1 MKSIKRSQTR
11 SQNKP
16 AEILLNRTNI
26 YVIILGNK
34 LLEHFYLEVQ
44 FMLDDLITH
53 NSYPIIFIGSGMS
66 KRYLQNFPT
75 WNELLKDYWQQIGEE
90 DNFYSHLRQIKS
102 ITNQDNP
109 NASDDEKE
117 FIANTT
123 IASYIEEK
131 YDNMFYSEK
140 IKVDGLNIDTAY
152 TNNIS
157 PFKFD
162 LANRFKKLEFKENI
176 KEELESYTRFLSK
189 ARVIITTNYDNL
201 TEQLLAEKGISPKIY
216 IGQNGFFDK
225 TIDWSELYK
234 IHGDVDKPKSI
245 VINKEDYALY
255 DSNSILISAKIL
267 SNMIESPI
275 IFLGYSLTDRNVRK
289 LLKDFASQLPQED
302 VRKSSNRIFIVEY
315 KENESE
321 IIEQMNR
328 DQQLDIGYI
337 LIRTDNYTEIFDKIS
352 QIDEGLTPYEV
363 RKYQKVIKK
372 IVDTAGASGNLDAVL
387 VSSSQLENLEDKIKE
402 GKPIVVALGDK
413 KYMYVFPDLI
423 SYIKDYL
430 RKEQNI
436 MPTVAL
442 EFIAKENL
450 GTRTPFARYIKN
462 EDLNQLEI
470 SEECKEKIRKKIELI
485 GTLEKTIDSVPNN
498 CKLNFNSIDD
508 ILKTSYSLGRKIN
521 LITYNINK
529 IDRTEVKNYVL
540 DTALNMFEEACKNK
554 QQNIKSV
561 IRRLF
566 FAYDLLLHGD
576 LDN

>member
-1 MKSIKRSQTR
+1 
-11 SQNKP
+11 
-16 AEILLNRTNI
+16 
-26 YVIILGNK
+26 
-34 LLEHFYLEVQ
+34 
-44 FMLDDLITH
+44 
-53 NSYPIIFIGSGMS
+53 
-66 KRYLQNFPT
+66 
-75 WNELLKDYWQQIGEE
+75 
-90 DNFYSHLRQIKS
+90 
-102 ITNQDNP
+102 
-109 NASDDEKE
+109 
-117 FIANTT
+117 
-123 IASYIEEK
+123 
-131 YDNMFYSEK
+131 
-140 IKVDGLNIDTAY
+140 
-152 TNNIS
+152 
-157 PFKFD
+157 
-162 LANRFKKLEFKENI
+162 
-176 KEELESYTRFLSK
+176 TRFLSK

-201 TEQLLAEKGISPKIY
+201 TEKLLAEKGISPKIY

-387 VSSSQLENLEDKIKE
+387 VSSYQLENLENKIKE